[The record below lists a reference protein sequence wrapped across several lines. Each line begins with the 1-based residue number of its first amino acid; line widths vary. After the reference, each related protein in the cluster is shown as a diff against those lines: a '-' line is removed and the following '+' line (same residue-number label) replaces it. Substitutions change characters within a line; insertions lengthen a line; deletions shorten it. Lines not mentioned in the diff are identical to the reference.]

1 MVPADSPRHSGPGGP
16 WFSNHSDG
24 NASKPLLF
32 VHEKAFADNDTGIHA
47 PKSKPKTNRKLGIRS
62 IMNANPA
69 TLPTSRKVSWAPQ
82 TGLLIS
88 ARSLQ
93 ESKRVIEAGGKWL
106 DLKEPSLGSLGRPSL
121 ELIFEVLELDIP
133 ESVQV
138 SIAGGEL
145 RNWALD
151 LDHVLAAK
159 LPARAY
165 LKLALSECSG
175 TDWQGI
181 AKRISVA
188 LVRRS
193 QLILVHYADVLNT
206 NAPSWEEVIEAA
218 SSLGG
223 KYVLIDTYRKEA
235 GGLLEH
241 YTMERIGEM
250 IETARARKLGVAL
263 AGSLKLGH
271 LHPLASLGPDWVGVR
286 GAVCEGTDR
295 TGDLCPDRLREALAF
310 FPSLSKAGD

>member
-1 MVPADSPRHSGPGGP
+1 MTVGYH
-16 WFSNHSDG
+16 FDG
-24 NASKPLLF
+24 NAGEQLVF
-32 VHEKAFADNDTGIHA
+32 VHENAFADNDTVIHA
-47 PKSKPKTNRKLGIRS
+47 PESKPKTRRKLEIRT

-69 TLPTSRKVSWAPQ
+69 TLPASREVLWAPQ

-93 ESKRVIEAGGKWL
+93 ESKGIIEAGCKWL

-145 RNWALD
+145 KSWTLD
-151 LDHVLAAK
+151 LDRNLAAK

-165 LKLALSECSG
+165 LKMALHNCNG
-175 TDWQGI
+175 TDWRSV
-181 AKRISVA
+181 AERISVA

-193 QLILVHYADVLNT
+193 QLILVHYADVMNA
-206 NAPSWEEVIEAA
+206 NAPSWEQVLEAA
-218 SSLGG
+218 GSLGG
-223 KYVLIDTYRKEA
+223 KYVLIDTYRKES
-235 GGLLEH
+235 GGLLV
-241 YTMERIGEM
+241 YYSMERLGEM

-263 AGSLKLGH
+263 AGSLKLDQ
-271 LHPLASLGPDWVGVR
+271 LSSLSSLGCDWVGVR
-286 GAVCEGTDR
+286 GAVCNGTER
-295 TGDLCPDRLREALAF
+295 TGNLCPDRLKQALAI
-310 FPSLSKAGD
+310 FPSLLQAGD

>member
-1 MVPADSPRHSGPGGP
+1 MVPADLPLHRGLSDL
-16 WFSNHSDG
+16 WLSNYSDG

-32 VHEKAFADNDTGIHA
+32 VHEKAFADNDTDVQA
-47 PKSKPKTNRKLGIRS
+47 PESKPKTRRKLEIRS
-62 IMNANPA
+62 LMNANPA
-69 TLPTSRKVSWAPQ
+69 ALPTSRKVSWAPQ

-88 ARSLQ
+88 ARTLQ
-93 ESKRVIEAGGKWL
+93 ESKWLLEAGCKWL
-106 DLKEPSLGSLGRPSL
+106 DLKEPSFGSLGRPSL

-145 RNWALD
+145 KDWVPD
-151 LDHVLAAK
+151 LDSRLAAK

-165 LKLALSECSG
+165 LKLALSDCKG

-193 QLILVHYADVLNT
+193 QLILVHYADALNA
-206 NAPSWEEVIEAA
+206 NAPSWEDVIEAA

-223 KYVLIDTYRKEA
+223 KYVLIDTYLKES
-235 GGLLEH
+235 GGLLKH
-241 YTMERIGEM
+241 YSMERLGGM
-250 IETARARKLGVAL
+250 IEAARARKLGVAL
-263 AGSLKLGH
+263 AGSLKLEQ
-271 LHPLASLGPDWVGVR
+271 LLALSRLCPDWVGVR
-286 GAVCEGTDR
+286 GAVCKGTNR
-295 TGDLCPDRLREALAF
+295 TGDLCPDRLREAIAIL
-310 FPSLSKAGD
+310 PSLSKAGD